1 MAPSP
6 DQDGSAVLS
15 DMDQSPEYDISVK
28 DAEKQHEKS
37 HPEYQDT
44 FGDEEFAEVKY
55 KVLSWWQCG
64 FLMVAETVSL
74 GILSLPAVV
83 AALGLAPAIILLL
96 GLGLLAT
103 YTGYTI
109 GQFRWRYP
117 HIQSMADAGEV
128 LMGSFGREFLGTG
141 QLLLVVFI
149 MASHI
154 LTFTVAMNS
163 ITDHGTCSI
172 VFGVVGMVISY
183 FLCLPRTSAKVSYLS
198 VASFISVFSAVM
210 VVMIAVGISRPWKDG
225 IQATV
230 DTSLYKAFLAVC
242 NIVFSFSGHVAFF
255 GFMSEL
261 KDPKEYPKSLFLLQ
275 GIDVCLYI
283 VTSVVVYYYAGQ
295 DVTSPALGSASP
307 VVRKVAYGIAL
318 PTIIIGG
325 VVNGHVACKYVY
337 VRIFRGSDRMHKKD
351 LVATG
356 TWVILMLGLWIVAWI
371 IAEAIPVFNNLLSL
385 VASLFASWFTYGLS
399 AVFWL
404 YLNKGRFF
412 ATPMKTFLTILNI
425 LIIGI
430 AGCICGLGLYV
441 SGKSLHDDPSSAS
454 FSCANNA

>member
-1 MAPSP
+1 MAPSS
-6 DQDGSAVLS
+6 DNHGSAVLS
-15 DMDQSPEYDISVK
+15 KKNQDAEYDVSVR
-28 DAEKQHEKS
+28 DTEKQQEEKAQ
-37 HPEYQDT
+37 PEYQDT
-44 FGDEEFAEVKY
+44 FGDEEYAEVKY
-55 KVLSWWQCG
+55 KVLM
-64 FLMVAETVSL
+64 MVAETVSL

-83 AALGLAPAIILLL
+83 AALGLVPSIILLL

-109 GQFRWRYP
+109 GQFRWAYP

-141 QLLLVVFI
+141 QLLLVIFI

-154 LTFTVAMNS
+154 LTFTVAMNT

-172 VFGVVGMVISY
+172 VFGVVGLVISY
-183 FLCLPRTSAKVSYLS
+183 ILCLPRTSAKMSYLS
-198 VASFISVFSAVM
+198 IASFISVFSAVM
-210 VVMIAVGISRPWKDG
+210 IVMIAVGIQRPAHDG
-225 IQATV
+225 PQATV

-283 VTSVVVYYYAGQ
+283 VTSVVIYYYAGQ

-356 TWVILMLGLWIVAWI
+356 SWVLLMLLLWIVAWV

-385 VASLFASWFTYGLS
+385 VASLFASCAT
-399 AVFWL
+399 FWL
-404 YLNKGRFF
+404 YLNRGRLF
-412 ATPMKTFLTILNI
+412 ATPMKICLTILNV

-441 SGKSLHDDPSSAS
+441 SGKALHDDPGSAS
-454 FSCANNA
+454 FSCASNA